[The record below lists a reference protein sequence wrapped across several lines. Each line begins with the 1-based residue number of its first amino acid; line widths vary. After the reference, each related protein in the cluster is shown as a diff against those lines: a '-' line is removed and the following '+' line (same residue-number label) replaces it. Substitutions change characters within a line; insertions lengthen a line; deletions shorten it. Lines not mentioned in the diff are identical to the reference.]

1 MTTTKRALVIGANR
15 GLGLGLVQQLNQEGW
30 QVAATTRGESP
41 VALKQAASTLY
52 ALEMNDLGSIE
63 ALAGQLAG
71 QRFDLVFVNAGV
83 MGPTRDLDAAT
94 AEDIGQLFTTN
105 VLSPIRLAQRLV
117 SLVQEN
123 TGVLAFMSSTLGTVA
138 SPDAPEIPLYKASK
152 AALNSMVNTFA
163 STLPQPRPTI
173 LCMHPGWVRTDMG
186 GPNAEIDVVTS
197 AQGMVRQVNEFAG
210 RGGLHFIDYRGRQLP
225 W

>member
-1 MTTTKRALVIGANR
+1 MTTTKRALVIGASR
-15 GLGLGLVQQLNQEGW
+15 GLGLGLVHQLNHEGW
-30 QVAATTRGESP
+30 QVAATTRGDTP
-41 VALKQAASTLY
+41 AALKQAASALY
-52 ALEMNDLGSIE
+52 TLEMNDLVSID
-63 ALAGQLAG
+63 AFAAQLTGQ
-71 QRFDLVFVNAGV
+71 QFDLVFVNAGV
-83 MGPTRDLDAAT
+83 MGPTVDLNAVT
-94 AEDIGQLFTTN
+94 ALDIGQLFTTN

-117 SLVQEN
+117 SLIQEH

-138 SPDAPEIPLYKASK
+138 SPDALEIPLYKASK

-163 STLPQPRPTI
+163 LALPQPRPTI

-186 GPNAEIDVVTS
+186 GPNAEIEVATS
-197 AQGMVRQVNEFAG
+197 AQGMVRQVNEFSG

>member
-1 MTTTKRALVIGANR
+1 MATTKRALVIGASR
-15 GLGLGLVQQLNQEGW
+15 GLGLGLVQQLNLEGW
-30 QVAATTRGESP
+30 QVAATTRGDRP
-41 VALKQAASTLY
+41 MALEEAASAHYT
-52 ALEMNDLGSIE
+52 LEMNDLASIE
-63 ALAGQLAG
+63 ALAGQLTG

-83 MGPTRDLDAAT
+83 MGPTESLDRVT
-94 AEDIGQLFTTN
+94 PEDIGQLFTTN

-117 SLVQEN
+117 SLVPEH

-138 SPDAPEIPLYKASK
+138 SPDALEIPLYKASK

-163 STLPQPRPTI
+163 ASLPQPRPTL

-186 GPNAEIDVVTS
+186 GPNAEIDVSTS
-197 AQGMVRQVNEFAG
+197 AQGMVCQVNAFAG
-210 RGGLHFIDYRGRQLP
+210 RGGLHFIDYRGHPLP